1 MAAIM
6 AAARPSYRMVEG
18 RHLTAVDRQ
27 LVDHVLAHRVT
38 DAHTKRKA
46 IQVTRREPGRMD
58 FTITT
63 KENDDY
69 GRPAPRRSQYSIEI
83 DE

>member
-1 MAAIM
+1 MAAKAI
-6 AAARPSYRMVEG
+6 ATRPSYRMVAG
-18 RHLTAVDRQ
+18 RHLTATDRQ
-27 LVDHVLAHRVT
+27 LVDFVLTNGGT

-63 KENDDY
+63 QENDDR
-69 GRPAPRRSQYSIEI
+69 GRPAPRRAHYTIEI